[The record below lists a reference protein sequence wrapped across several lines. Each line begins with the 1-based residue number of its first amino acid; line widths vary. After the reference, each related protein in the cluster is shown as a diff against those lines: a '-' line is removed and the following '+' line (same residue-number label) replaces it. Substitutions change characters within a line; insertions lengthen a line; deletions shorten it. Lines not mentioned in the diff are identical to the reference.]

1 MEKDILYALH
11 VADKLQ
17 EDNAQV
23 APQQPQ
29 ASQQPVQQAQP
40 QQNMQQP
47 LDEKTLEQAFEAALK
62 NTKDEILKGF
72 QTTLEKF
79 GKQLVENLKKQM
91 NGDNKG
97 NMTVSTDNLNKVSGM
112 GGNNQQQTN
121 QNNGGNNNGN

>member
-79 GKQLVENLKKQM
+79 GEQLVENLKKEI

>member
-40 QQNMQQP
+40 QQNTQQP

-79 GKQLVENLKKQM
+79 GEQLVENLKKQM

>member
-23 APQQPQ
+23 VPQQPQ

-40 QQNMQQP
+40 QQNTQQP

-79 GKQLVENLKKQM
+79 GEQLVENLKKQM